1 MNLNAHQLR
10 LRART
15 AAGTSILSAPEG
27 FNAFVAARA
36 IATETAIQARRSWQG
51 SASHAVGGCTCS
63 AKATASMYRDSM
75 GFRGP
80 VQGLLGFEV
89 HRRSGFPP
97 E

>member
-1 MNLNAHQLR
+1 MNLTANQLR

-15 AAGTSILSAPEG
+15 AAGTSTLSAPEG
-27 FNAFVAARA
+27 LNAFVAARA

-51 SASHAVGGCTCS
+51 SASHAVGGWTCS
-63 AKATASMYRDSM
+63 AKAASMYRDSQ